1 MTWWAVEVRADAAER
16 DAVAEWLVRRTGQA
30 VEEQPD
36 GRLIG
41 YTTDQSSSHQVGREL
56 QTAFVSIALG
66 PPHAVDPVDWGT
78 AWRAGLAPRTIGRL
92 TILPTWCAPPIEAGA
107 LVRIDPETA
116 FGTGEHGST
125 RGALR
130 LLDRH
135 LTAGA
140 MVLDLGSG
148 SGILAI
154 AAVVLGARRAVGIEN
169 DGEAVPVAVRNAE
182 QNGVSGAVSFLEG
195 DAGLLAPLLGPA
207 ELVLSNILRDAN
219 TALLPAIRQAL
230 APGGL
235 AIFSGMEV
243 SEALQFRASLD
254 QAGYQLVDEVEDTG
268 WWSTAAQPR

>member
-41 YTTDQSSSHQVGREL
+41 YTTDEPSSHQVGREL

-66 PPHAVDPVDWGT
+66 PPQAVDPVDWGT
-78 AWRAGLAPRTIGRL
+78 AWRAGLGPRTIGRL
-92 TILPTWCAPPIEAGA
+92 TILPTWCDRPVEAGV
-107 LVRIDPETA
+107 LVRIDPESA

-125 RGALR
+125 RGALL

-135 LTAGA
+135 LVAGTT
-140 MVLDLGSG
+140 VLDLGSG

-154 AAVVLGARRAVGIEN
+154 AAAALGARCAVGIEN

-182 QNGVSGAVSFLEG
+182 QNGVSSAVSFLQG

-207 ELVLSNILRDAN
+207 DLILSNILPDAN
-219 TALLPAIRQAL
+219 AALLSAIRQAL
-230 APGGL
+230 APEGL
-235 AIFSGMEV
+235 AVFSGMEV
-243 SEALQFRASLD
+243 SEAPLFRASLD
-254 QAGYQLVDEVEDTG
+254 QAGYHLVDEVEDTG
-268 WWSTAAQPR
+268 WWSVAARPR